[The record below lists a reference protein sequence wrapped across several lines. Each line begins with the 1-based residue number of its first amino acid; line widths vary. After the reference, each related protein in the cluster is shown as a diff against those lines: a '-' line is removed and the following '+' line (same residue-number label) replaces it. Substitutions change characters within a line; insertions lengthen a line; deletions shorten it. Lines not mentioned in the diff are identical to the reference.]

1 MVQRLY
7 LSIDYASE
15 AVCSKETTEALAFA
29 MLVKLT
35 FVNSMIKD
43 ATVKRCK
50 KIFGIGS
57 ARMCRI
63 IKNGINNGYL
73 KRDGN
78 TITACPIKSEKQYHF
93 HNDFE
98 ALTASR
104 TEHEREDGD
113 EVQCKY
119 KLKEMV
125 ALIREAVLLNHISKQ
140 SECADTIK
148 SLQAPKTSKGLKKA
162 KKWKKRMRLLED
174 KACERLSNRR
184 IMDITHSSLYCSR
197 KTIRSIVGKRWALKR
212 DVVISTDITP
222 ETFTPVRANRWF
234 KENNVRG
241 YFFKTYYY
249 PEERYIIA
257 CNTSRMYRYNCDL
270 ISFEI

>member
-15 AVCSKETTEALAFA
+15 AVISKEMTESLAFA

-35 FVNSMIKD
+35 FVNSKIKG
-43 ATVKRCK
+43 ATINRCK

-63 IKNGINNGYL
+63 IKNGIQLGYL
-73 KRDGN
+73 RREGN
-78 TITACPIKSEKQYHF
+78 TIVANSLKSEKQYHF

-104 TEHEREDGD
+104 TKDGD
-113 EVQCKY
+113 KEVQCKY
-119 KLKEMV
+119 KLKEMI

-148 SLQAPKTSKGLKKA
+148 SLQEPKTSKELKKA
-162 KKWKKRMRLLED
+162 KKWQKRMRLSKD
-174 KACERLSNRR
+174 KSCELLSNRR
-184 IMDITHSSLYCSR
+184 IMDVIKSSLYHSR
-197 KTIRSIVGKRWALKR
+197 KTIRSIVRKRWALKR
-212 DVVISTDITP
+212 DFVMITDIKP
-222 ETFTPVRANRWF
+222 GDFNCFSANRWF

-257 CNTSRMYRYNCDL
+257 CNASRMYRYNCNL